1 MEVSADS
8 VRKLTAEVL
17 SAKGTLVVTDRDGA
31 NDVSSFTAVYVQNG
45 GKWLISQYT
54 ETGAPFADSA
64 GSHLQ
69 DLGELVG
76 SWKVEAE
83 GTTIRN
89 TLEWAAGGNF
99 LNRTFNVTT
108 PDGDNDREGTEVI
121 GWDAGESRI
130 RSWVF
135 ESDGSFSER
144 FWTQDGNR
152 FLIKSRTTLP
162 DGVTGSED
170 LTLTIVDKDKAT
182 WSTASRV
189 VDGEALPN
197 LPAVTSVREK

>member
-1 MEVSADS
+1 M
-8 VRKLTAEVL
+8 
-17 SAKGTLVVTDRDGA
+17 
-31 NDVSSFTAVYVQNG
+31 
-45 GKWLISQYT
+45 
-54 ETGAPFADSA
+54 
-64 GSHLQ
+64 Q

-89 TLEWAAGGNF
+89 ALEWAAGGNF
-99 LNRTFNVTT
+99 LNRTFSVTT

-144 FWTQDGNR
+144 FWTQDANR

-162 DGVTGSED
+162 DGGMGSED